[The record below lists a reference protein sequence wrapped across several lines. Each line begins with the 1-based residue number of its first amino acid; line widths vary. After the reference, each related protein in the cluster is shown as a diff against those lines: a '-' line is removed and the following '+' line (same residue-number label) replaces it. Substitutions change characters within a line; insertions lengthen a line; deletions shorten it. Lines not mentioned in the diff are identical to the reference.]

1 MQVGAAPCNNAVEM
15 KLKPLQEKQLLDT
28 LTSLKNR
35 VSSTKQESSGKEK
48 YKLSW
53 LRV

>member
-1 MQVGAAPCNNAVEM
+1 MEVGVEACNNAVEM

>member
-1 MQVGAAPCNNAVEM
+1 MEVGVETCSNAVEM

-35 VSSTKQESSGKEK
+35 VSSAKQESSGKEK

>member
-1 MQVGAAPCNNAVEM
+1 MEVGVEAYNNAVEM

-35 VSSTKQESSGKEK
+35 VSSAKQESSGKEK